1 MPLNLFAPLCK
12 TMLLFVLFDT
22 NPNSLVF
29 FHWDKKEL
37 KKIDAVIFI
46 SPFSKS
52 PCYFKR
58 QYHAKDNIL
67 YSVSQKKGYP
77 LMSNVSA
84 ARSNLNVLIP

>member
-1 MPLNLFAPLCK
+1 MWNFRQGQLLSILF
-12 TMLLFVLFDT
+12 
-22 NPNSLVF
+22 
-29 FHWDKKEL
+29 
-37 KKIDAVIFI
+37 DAVIFI

-58 QYHAKDNIL
+58 QYRAKDNML
-67 YSVSQKKGYP
+67 HSGSQKKGYP